1 MAHLK
6 QADYAKMEKHIQAL
20 MPKPFKRKMLR
31 LILPAGNRI
40 QLAEWYSMPN
50 RALSKKYPFSYP
62 LWHLIVGSKT
72 EKLFDTG
79 GSTGR
84 FIKDA
89 PRVYGGR
96 MEDYIAQSK
105 RYYLN
110 QQKNKTEKKP

>member
-6 QADYAKMEKHIQAL
+6 QAEYAELEARILAL
-20 MPKPFKRKMLR
+20 MPKPTKRKILR
-31 LILPAGNRI
+31 RVLPAGNRI
-40 QLAEWYSMPN
+40 QLAEWYSMQN

-62 LWHLIVGSKT
+62 IWHLIVGSKT

-89 PRVYGGR
+89 PRV
-96 MEDYIAQSK
+96 
-105 RYYLN
+105 
-110 QQKNKTEKKP
+110 